1 MLGFGC
7 FGFYFYRRNGRH
19 KVKGSQIHAS
29 SPEATSDGARYEPGF
44 DDGGNMADPESRKMT
59 APRTPSGMLSPSIS
73 LHETTRTSTGN
84 KLQSTVT
91 TTHAMGGSTVNNAA
105 GGGGTKQ
112 SIGSSTATVTFH
124 VGPDGSTPTPT
135 STKSSLV
142 SIDWSNLALAAKI
155 GSGSFSAV
163 CKYSCLN
170 LNPTLPKF

>member
-73 LHETTRTSTGN
+73 FHETTRTSTGN

-91 TTHAMGGSTVNNAA
+91 TTVTTGGTAVNNA
-105 GGGGTKQ
+105 GGGGGGGYQ
-112 SIGSSTATVTFH
+112 SINSSAATATGQVDNSTATATA
-124 VGPDGSTPTPT
+124 SSALPT
-135 STKSSLV
+135 
-142 SIDWSNLALAAKI
+142 IDWSELEPSTRI
-155 GSGSFSAV
+155 GSGAFSAV
-163 CKYSCLN
+163 CK
-170 LNPTLPKF
+170 